1 MPISN
6 QIQTISS
13 ASSILNNLIL
23 KKKNHAYPLFKNK
36 KFEMKVK
43 YIYLTHVPIPN
54 PTKTL
59 T

>member
-23 KKKNHAYPLFKNK
+23 KKNHAYPLFKNK

-43 YIYLTHVPIPN
+43 CIYLTHVPIPN